1 MLDMVQRRVTL
12 RRASVPAGS
21 PPEQAGTL
29 ARRTGRVTRQRAW
42 LYQAGKGKGASVLPT
57 GPPEQGLALRH
68 KPQVPYQS
76 RDFGVTGPQG
86 HRATV
91 SFRALR
97 KPFCNHLKKRR
108 GEKGDGKGDGVLPTG
123 PPEQGLALRHKPQVP
138 YQSRNFGVTGPQGHR
153 ANDSFA
159 ALRQP
164 FCNQRKNRRNQGKQ
178 REPKS
183 TALCFLC
190 LLRFTTCKAGQR
202 QECL

>member
-57 GPPEQGLALRH
+57 GPL
-68 KPQVPYQS
+68 
-76 RDFGVTGPQG
+76 
-86 HRATV
+86 
-91 SFRALR
+91 
-97 KPFCNHLKKRR
+97 
-108 GEKGDGKGDGVLPTG
+108 
-123 PPEQGLALRHKPQVP
+123 EQGLALRHKPQVP